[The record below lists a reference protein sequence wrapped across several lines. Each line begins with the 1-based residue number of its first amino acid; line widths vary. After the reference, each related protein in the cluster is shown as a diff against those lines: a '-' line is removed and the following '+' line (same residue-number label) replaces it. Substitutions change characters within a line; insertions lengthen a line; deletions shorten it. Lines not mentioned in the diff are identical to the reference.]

1 MHDDDKN
8 SSMLFKSN
16 THKDWETIRQKDVT
30 VCFASFIKQ
39 MLHTE
44 LMAIIFSIF
53 PTSRLC
59 EELNITF
66 HKNGNQ
72 FERQI
77 NSYVVCSSRFP
88 TLYALWMAMNV
99 DRYIARS
106 VKFSIWWLQRDRERE
121 RLKDPEQTT
130 LGWCRSKMKFH
141 YLRCLL
147 FSTLASCV
155 RACIRKRTA

>member
-1 MHDDDKN
+1 MILKQVHKMHDDDKN

-121 RLKDPEQTT
+121 TK
-130 LGWCRSKMKFH
+130 RSWTNYTWLM
-141 YLRCLL
+141 
-147 FSTLASCV
+147 
-155 RACIRKRTA
+155 

>member
-53 PTSRLC
+53 PQADYV
-59 EELNITF
+59 
-66 HKNGNQ
+66 KN
-72 FERQI
+72 
-77 NSYVVCSSRFP
+77 
-88 TLYALWMAMNV
+88 
-99 DRYIARS
+99 
-106 VKFSIWWLQRDRERE
+106 SI
-121 RLKDPEQTT
+121 
-130 LGWCRSKMKFH
+130 
-141 YLRCLL
+141 
-147 FSTLASCV
+147 
-155 RACIRKRTA
+155 